1 MNAPANLR
9 DTDFRLAWIERE
21 VAILER
27 KIEFFDD
34 LSFKIK
40 GWAITVWSALIS
52 FALTRNDWRIAA
64 IGSLVPLLFL
74 VVDAS
79 YKRYQVAFVN
89 RTREIMRL
97 LNDPEFP
104 IRQAPAFPFA
114 VYDLLS
120 LYGER
125 RSDRAWG
132 SVGRMV
138 TRASVGLVYW
148 VLLAIG
154 AAVVALQSLQP

>member
-1 MNAPANLR
+1 MPSKLR
-9 DTDFRLAWIERE
+9 DPDFRLGWIERE

-52 FALTRNDWRIAA
+52 VALTRNDWRIAA
-64 IGSLVPLLFL
+64 IASLVPLLFMI
-74 VVDAS
+74 VDAS
-79 YKRYQVAFVN
+79 YKRYQVAFAD

-97 LNDPEFP
+97 LNDPAF
-104 IRQAPAFPFA
+104 APSATPAYPFA
-114 VYDLLS
+114 IYDLLC
-120 LYGER
+120 LHGQR
-125 RSDRAWG
+125 RPDRAWG
-132 SVGRMV
+132 SVARLV

-148 VLLAIG
+148 VLLLISAAIVIVQ
-154 AAVVALQSLQP
+154 ATQ